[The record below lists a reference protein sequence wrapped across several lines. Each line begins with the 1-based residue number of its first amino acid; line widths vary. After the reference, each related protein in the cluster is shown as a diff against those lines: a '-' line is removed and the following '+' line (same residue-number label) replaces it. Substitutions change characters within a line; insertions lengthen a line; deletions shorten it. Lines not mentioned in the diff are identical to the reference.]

1 TYTDWMVTIKANDY
15 FVGREYKVP
24 LSTFNLA
31 ELFPATHEDAEF
43 GVYVDAAGDA
53 GKYIIYE
60 NPNTAETET
69 MTKIGSIITSE
80 TGVVFVEIRNVT
92 RLGEFRELGEH
103 IEDDNAHIRRGMTQA
118 EFGFT
123 YGTG

>member
-1 TYTDWMVTIKANDY
+1 M
-15 FVGREYKVP
+15 
-24 LSTFNLA
+24 
-31 ELFPATHEDAEF
+31 
-43 GVYVDAAGDA
+43 YVDAAGDD

-103 IEDDNAHIRRGMTQA
+103 IEDDGAPVNRGMTQA

-123 YGTG
+123 YGTGGPVWSTGAPGTKRIDADWRYAQASSYCLC